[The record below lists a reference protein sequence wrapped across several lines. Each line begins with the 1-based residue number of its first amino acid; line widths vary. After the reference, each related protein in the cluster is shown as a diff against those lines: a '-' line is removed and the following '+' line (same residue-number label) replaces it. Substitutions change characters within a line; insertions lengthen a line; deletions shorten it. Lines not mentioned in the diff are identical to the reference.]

1 MLQLECW
8 KHFFDIYYLYMRK
21 DYGKK
26 GPKTNSKKSFKQ
38 KNISFHLF
46 FVKILNLDI
55 NKSNLKDTVLFTK
68 VIFK

>member
-1 MLQLECW
+1 
-8 KHFFDIYYLYMRK
+8 MRK

-68 VIFK
+68 VIKIL